1 MIYNKSSLKNFE
13 TYWCATFYFKKKK
26 KKLVFA
32 CSDFNH
38 FSLVVLHRLTLLLL
52 IHEPLDAIRP
62 QHCLRNFSL
71 ARVCFQKIHSVKYF
85 TDLV

>member
-1 MIYNKSSLKNFE
+1 MISNKSSLKNFE

-26 KKLVFA
+26 LVVA
-32 CSDFNH
+32 CSVFNH

-62 QHCLRNFSL
+62 QHCLRL
-71 ARVCFQKIHSVKYF
+71 
-85 TDLV
+85 